1 MFSWT
6 NRLSTHF
13 VEGDVHV
20 ENTQFPIRYQVLDSI
35 PESVVIGLFEV
46 RRPVGGGF
54 SNVKGT
60 VTVDDVERN
69 PPVVEVDI
77 V

>member
-13 VEGDVHV
+13 AEGFTCGKH
-20 ENTQFPIRYQVLDSI
+20 PISHTLPGFRFDSR
-35 PESVVIGLFEV
+35 VGGHRTFEV

-60 VTVDDVERN
+60 VTVNDVERN